1 MELLNQIL
9 LNNNF
14 KLFLIASVV
23 LLILTMAPPINK
35 IIYNFYNNIFG
46 KILLLGLIVY
56 YSNINDD
63 IGNKLSLVLTILYI
77 LLLINTN
84 TEDNISNYGNDL
96 HKKLYGGMVQD
107 DKDEDYSFEDAYAK
121 QYGKEPEFETEEY
134 QKQDSFL
141 TGGNSEEE
149 LNAEQEDELESTE
162 EEDNSNIDT
171 KIENI
176 IQEEIVLNKKTYKN
190 RLKKA
195 RKLGADQ
202 YKLNKKRTDLMDSLE
217 KQAHKYK
224 SIEEEYNKI
233 MEQVDKY
240 DTNDDGVVDYN
251 DVSPEEVSPE
261 MESLEEE
268 INHLKTDFDDTLKK
282 IKPAQDEFDKI
293 VSLEKTDIKGGSIE
307 LTGLSNNIYSVP
319 I

>member
-1 MELLNQIL
+1 MELLNAIL

-14 KLFLIASVV
+14 KLLLIATVV
-23 LLILTMAPPINK
+23 LLILTMSPPINK
-35 IIYNFYNNIFG
+35 IIYTFYNNILG
-46 KILLLGLIVY
+46 KIILLGLIVY

-77 LLLINTN
+77 LLMININ
-84 TEDNISNYGNDL
+84 TEDTISNYGNDL
-96 HKKLYGGMVQD
+96 HKNLYGGMGYGD
-107 DKDEDYSFEDAYAK
+107 D
-121 QYGKEPEFETEEY
+121 EPEKYNYEEDEEGEEAEEDNSS
-134 QKQDSFL
+134 QN
-141 TGGNSEEE
+141 GGNIEEQ
-149 LNAEQEDELESTE
+149 LNSEQEELESTE

-240 DTNDDGVVDYN
+240 DTNDDGIVDYN
-251 DVSPEEVSPE
+251 DISPEDVSPE
-261 MESLEEE
+261 MDTLEEE
-268 INHLKTDFDDTLKK
+268 MNHLKSDFNDTLKK
-282 IKPAQDEFDKI
+282 IKPSQDEFNDI
-293 VSLEKTDIKGGSIE
+293 VSLEKTDTKGGSIE